1 MHCFSIRK
9 LYPLFEQVPNG
20 HETGGSFEPT
30 MATVAEVIVV
40 VFIRLF
46 LVNQVFFFCLDATD
60 LKLSQLI

>member
-46 LVNQVFFFCLDATD
+46 LVNQVIVNC
-60 LKLSQLI
+60 SG